1 MEIEIP
7 LLVLDFPK
15 ELVGKSDE
23 CMVRKKERKRFG
35 AVVVTHGLPV
45 WKLRKANCEILGC
58 SMAEEKCDV

>member
-45 WKLRKANCEILGC
+45 WKLRKANCEIL
-58 SMAEEKCDV
+58 VL